1 VRNVA
6 VRWSHVVI
14 GDDRVTLERLNNS
27 CRSLCGAAATRATSV
42 FGSVPR
48 VPAGQLVS
56 RSVGVITLLALAACG
71 SRGGPRLIA
80 SESIET
86 TIPHVV
92 TSNAG
97 DPQAAPTTAPPAP
110 NPSRSTSIGDR
121 RYPTLGSADIDVEH
135 YDVTLRYDPDR
146 RQFGGTVAVVG
157 ALLTATDQLALDAG
171 GPDVSSVTSNGSS
184 LEYEQADR
192 ELVIELGDVEPAGA
206 GFEVEIEFVS
216 VVPESGDF
224 LDRAGLFEGVDEP
237 GVWSVN
243 EADGA
248 STWLPVNDHP
258 TDKATWTF
266 AVTVPVGWA
275 AIANGELAGAP
286 SDERTTWTWNQ
297 TEPMA
302 SYLILMLVGD
312 YSLVDGGTSST
323 GVELDHAV
331 LTEHADQLQPYL
343 AVTEEQLEF
352 FTDLFGPYPFDRYGL
367 ALADSARGLA
377 METQGLAL
385 FSVRDL
391 DGSLGYLQHLL
402 LAHEL
407 AHQWFG
413 DAVSPAVWDDIWLN
427 EGFATY
433 CQWLWLEHV
442 GLDSV
447 DVSAKVALAGLDR
460 HGGPVNRPRQLFGNI
475 SYDGGAVAL
484 HALRLTVGDEAFYA
498 GARAWVAEHLDSAA
512 TTADFKATM
521 ERESGVDLDQLFAT
535 WVESEQ
541 RPEQFPTR

>member
-1 VRNVA
+1 
-6 VRWSHVVI
+6 
-14 GDDRVTLERLNNS
+14 
-27 CRSLCGAAATRATSV
+27 
-42 FGSVPR
+42 
-48 VPAGQLVS
+48 
-56 RSVGVITLLALAACG
+56 VITLLALAACA
-71 SRGGPRLIA
+71 SQGGPRLVA

-86 TIPHVV
+86 TIPHVA
-92 TSNAG
+92 TADAG
-97 DPQAAPTTAPPAP
+97 DPPTSVTTPSPAT

-135 YDVTLRYDPDR
+135 YGVTLRYDPGR
-146 RQFGGTVAVVG
+146 RQFSGTVAVVG
-157 ALLTATDQLALDAG
+157 ALLNATDQLALDAG
-171 GPDVSSVTSNGSS
+171 GPEISSVTSNGSN
-184 LEYEQADR
+184 LEYEQAGR
-192 ELVIELGDVEPAGA
+192 ELVIELGAVEPAGA
-206 GFEVEIEFVS
+206 SFEVEIEFVS
-216 VVPESGDF
+216 VVPETDDF
-224 LDRAGLFEGVDEP
+224 LDRAGLFEGIDEP

-266 AVTVPVGWA
+266 AVTVPDGWA
-275 AIANGELAGAP
+275 AIANGELAGVPA
-286 SDERTTWTWNQ
+286 DDRTTWTWNQ

-302 SYLILMLVGD
+302 PYLILMLVGD
-312 YSLVDGGTSST
+312 YSVVDGGTSST

-331 LTEHADQLQPYL
+331 LTDRADQLEPYL
-343 AVTEEQLEF
+343 AVTGQQLEF

-367 ALADSARGLA
+367 ALADSERGLA

-385 FSVRDL
+385 FSAGDL

-413 DAVSPAVWDDIWLN
+413 NAVSPAVWDDIWLN

-447 DVSAKVALAGLDR
+447 DGSARAALAGLDR
-460 HGGPVNRPRQLFGNI
+460 HGGAVNRPRELFGNI

-498 GARAWVAEHLDSAA
+498 GARAWVADHLDSSA
-512 TTADFKATM
+512 TTADFQATM
-521 ERESGVDLDQLFAT
+521 EEASGLDLDELFET

-541 RPEQFPTR
+541 RPERFPAG